1 MKKTV
6 SILFLLS
13 IALFFPTVVSA
24 QKIMADK
31 TTEKGRMILLE
42 EKRYF
47 GSDRGDEISLS
58 YYSSV
63 KDGGEVFV
71 LTMDFDEIGN
81 KVQDGY
87 KLLLKQQSGN
97 FIELTCAVTEYGIKY
112 NPTPMNIWN
121 VDLSKDANYILTREQ
136 VESIISDPVVK
147 LRVEHRYGYT
157 DIDQMSQMPKRSK
170 FSHYIEGAYKLIRD
184 ALLNKKTGLYDNF

>member
-63 KDGGEVFV
+63 KDGGEVYLF
-71 LTMDFDEIGN
+71 GA
-81 KVQDGY
+81 KVKDMGQI
-87 KLLLKQQSGN
+87 LLK
-97 FIELTCAVTEYGIKY
+97 CRKKVVT
-112 NPTPMNIWN
+112 
-121 VDLSKDANYILTREQ
+121 
-136 VESIISDPVVK
+136 
-147 LRVEHRYGYT
+147 
-157 DIDQMSQMPKRSK
+157 
-170 FSHYIEGAYKLIRD
+170 SHP
-184 ALLNKKTGLYDNF
+184 